1 MSLNA
6 CAQIVE
12 RGDPDRFAAAMAAPV
27 TARAVLF
34 PLYALNVE
42 VARAPWVAKEPMIA
56 EMRLQW
62 WRDAV
67 EDLGR
72 GVVRAHEVMGPV
84 AAIKGLPLEVLDRL
98 IAARRWDIYKD
109 PFEDEAAFDAYLEDT
124 GAGLMWLSA
133 LALGAP
139 AAAEPAVRGVGW
151 AMGLAAFLRAI
162 PGLEEHG
169 RVPLLDGRPAAVAEL
184 AKLGLTRLAAA
195 RAQRASVP
203 QFASPALIA
212 AWQTAPL
219 LRQVAA
225 EPERVIEGTLQVSE
239 FKRRGGL
246 LWAGLTGR
254 W

>member
-1 MSLNA
+1 MSLDA

-12 RGDPDRFAAAMAAPV
+12 RGDPDRFAACMAAPV
-27 TARAVLF
+27 VARAVLF

-72 GVVRAHEVMGPV
+72 GVVRAHEVMGPL
-84 AAIKGLPLEVLDRL
+84 AAIRGQPLEVMDRM

-109 PFEDEAAFDAYLEDT
+109 PFADRAAFDTYLDDT

-162 PGLEEHG
+162 PELEARG
-169 RVPLLDGRPAAVAEL
+169 RVPLLDGRPSAVADL
-184 AKLGLTRLAAA
+184 ARDGLAQLTQA
-195 RAQRASVP
+195 RSLRGTVP
-203 QFASPALIA
+203 QSVVPALIA

-219 LRQVAA
+219 LRQVMA
-225 EPERVIEGTLQVSE
+225 EPERVIDGALQVSE

-246 LWAGLTGR
+246 LWMGLTGR

>member
-12 RGDPDRFAAAMAAPV
+12 RGDPDRFTAAMAAPV
-27 TARAVLF
+27 AARAVLF

-42 VARAPWVAKEPMIA
+42 VARAPWAAKEPMIA

-72 GVVRAHEVMGPV
+72 GVVRAHEVMGPM
-84 AAIKGLPLEVLDRL
+84 AAIKGLPLDVLDRL

-109 PFEDEAAFDAYLEDT
+109 PFEDATAFDAYLEDT

-139 AAAEPAVRGVGW
+139 AAAEQTVRGVGW

-162 PGLEEHG
+162 PALEERG
-169 RVPLLDGRPAAVAEL
+169 RVPLLDGRPAAVADL
-184 AKLGLTRLAAA
+184 ARNGLARLAAA
-195 RAQRASVP
+195 RAARRSVP
-203 QFASPALIA
+203 GSVAPALIA
-212 AWQTAPL
+212 AWQTAPV
-219 LRQVAA
+219 LRQVVA
-225 EPERVIEGTLQVSE
+225 EPQRVIEGSLQLSE
-239 FKRRGGL
+239 FQRRGGL